1 MNSQSS
7 SQDKNKR
14 KNYVISIFIVLGIIS
29 VGTAIVFQIRT
40 QPGVSSA
47 SNSELDLSNSYKK
60 PMVDGNT
67 MGDPNAPVVI
77 EEFSDFQCAYCR
89 QFFLETEKPLI
100 DQYVNT
106 GKVYFIYRTLGSW
119 LGPGSQYSAEA
130 AYCAGDQDMFWEFHD
145 ALFTNQG
152 RMEFSPVNLIQL
164 ADGMGLDLIEF
175 GDCVESSKYREQIKK
190 DLTDGISEGVR
201 GTPSFLINDRLV
213 IGAQQFSFFQQAIET
228 ALNEIDQE

>member
-1 MNSQSS
+1 MITRNNSEGV
-7 SQDKNKR
+7 KKR
-14 KNYVISIFIVLGIIS
+14 KEIALPIIVVLGIIS
-29 VGTAIVFQIRT
+29 IGTAFVFLFR
-40 QPGVSSA
+40 PKPEVSAA
-47 SNSELDLSNSYKK
+47 SNSELYLSNSNSK
-60 PMVDGNT
+60 PRVDGNT

-100 DQYVNT
+100 NQYVST

-119 LGPGSQYSAEA
+119 LGPGSQYAAEA

-164 ADGMGLDLIEF
+164 ADNLGMDLNEF
-175 GDCVESSKYREQIKK
+175 GNCVENYKYRDQVKK
-190 DLTDGISEGVR
+190 DLTDGINAGVR
-201 GTPSFLINDRLV
+201 GTPSFLINRRLV
-213 IGAQQFSFFQQAIET
+213 IGAQPFSFFQQAIET
-228 ALNEIDQE
+228 ALNEINQE

>member
-1 MNSQSS
+1 MNSQTSS
-7 SQDKNKR
+7 PDMNKR
-14 KNYVISIFIVLGIIS
+14 KNYLLSIFIVLGIIS
-29 VGTAIVFQIRT
+29 VGIVIVFLIRA
-40 QPGVSSA
+40 QPGVSAA
-47 SNSELDLSNSYKK
+47 SNIELDLSNSYQK
-60 PMVDGNT
+60 PMVNGNT

-77 EEFSDFQCAYCR
+77 EEFSDFQCAFCR

-119 LGPGSQYSAEA
+119 LGPGSQFAAEA
-130 AYCAGDQDMFWEFHD
+130 AYCAGDQDMFWEYHD
-145 ALFTNQG
+145 TLFTNQG

-164 ADGMGLDLIEF
+164 ADELGLDLIEF

-190 DLTDGISEGVR
+190 DLTDGVSAGVR

-213 IGAQQFSFFQQAIET
+213 IGAQPFSFFQQAIES
-228 ALNEIDQE
+228 ALNDIDQE